1 MGVRRIVPGL
11 VAVAAAL
18 TVAGCG
24 GGGDGTS
31 TVSDPAGPLVVYQR
45 SGGIAGVDEKL
56 EVERDGSV
64 SVSTGGVEPAHASFR
79 LSDAELGELSA
90 ELDAA
95 DFGAVTASG
104 PSSCADCFVESV
116 AAGGRTTTIVAE
128 IDEPPESVA
137 TALAHLRELVQRG
150 A

>member
-1 MGVRRIVPGL
+1 MLGV

-18 TVAGCG
+18 AVPGCG
-24 GGGDGTS
+24 GGDRTS

-116 AAGGRTTTIVAE
+116 AAGGRTTTVVAE

>member
-1 MGVRRIVPGL
+1 MGVRRIVLGV

-18 TVAGCG
+18 AVPGC

-56 EVERDGSV
+56 EVERDGSA
-64 SVSTGGVEPAHASFR
+64 SVGTGGVEPAHASFR
-79 LSDAELGELSA
+79 LADAELQELSA

-95 DFGAVTASG
+95 DFDAVTPSG

-116 AAGGRTTTIVAE
+116 TTRGRTTTIVAE
-128 IDEPPESVA
+128 IEPPPDSVA
-137 TALAHLRELVQRG
+137 TALAHLRELVQRS